1 MSRFLQIICQ
11 AQQCLYDWKCRYQSR
26 FNAVI
31 LIYQKKFGYR
41 RKRFKLEHVM
51 ALIENEKTNLTNRL
65 ATIRAAD
72 PLTSL
77 KRGFS
82 LVYRKDGGLLKS
94 VEEISTGEQIQVTV
108 SDGIIFSTVNHTIG
122 K

>member
-1 MSRFLQIICQ
+1 M
-11 AQQCLYDWKCRYQSR
+11 
-26 FNAVI
+26 
-31 LIYQKKFGYR
+31 
-41 RKRFKLEHVM
+41 
-51 ALIENEKTNLTNRL
+51 

-82 LVYRKDGGLLKS
+82 LVYRKDGRLLKS
-94 VEEISTGEQIQVTV
+94 VEEIKIGEQIETKV
-108 SDGIIFSTVNHTIG
+108 SNGSIISTVNHTIG